1 MGKRRLFA
9 WDSFR
14 THLVQS
20 VKEFLSKGKIDP
32 IVIPLGAIGHIQA
45 ADVSWNKTIKD
56 QLREVYDQRIDEGP
70 RTHTKGGNMRGLSL
84 KQIVQ

>member
-9 WDSFR
+9 WNSFR
-14 THLVQS
+14 AHFVLS

-32 IVIPLGAIGHIQA
+32 VVIPVGAIGHIQA
-45 ADVSWNKTIKD
+45 TDVSWNKTIKD
-56 QLREVYDQRIDEGP
+56 QLRERYDQWIDEGP
-70 RTHTKGGNMRGLSL
+70 RTHTKGSNMRGLSL

>member
-1 MGKRRLFA
+1 M
-9 WDSFR
+9 
-14 THLVQS
+14 
-20 VKEFLSKGKIDP
+20 EFLSKGKIDP
-32 IVIPLGAIGHIQA
+32 VVIPVGAIGHIQA

-56 QLREVYDQRIDEGP
+56 QMREIYDHWIDDGP